1 MATIL
6 DTLKKGT
13 EYLEKYEVED
23 ARLNMEHLIA
33 HVLKIDRMQLY
44 LDFDRPI
51 PETALES
58 LRQLTKLRSKGE
70 PLQHILGCV
79 EFCDLEFKSDPRALV
94 PRPETE
100 EMVSLLLSH
109 DWPKKL
115 SLLDI
120 GCGSGVI
127 GLSLVHY
134 LGDRI
139 ERAVLSDISSEALA
153 LAAENAESLGLT
165 DRVELVE
172 SDLLENITGHFELIA
187 ANLPYIPSAEET
199 SLSREVQRDPGQA
212 LYGGEVGT
220 EIINRFLSDSI
231 EHTDTGGVVVIEYG
245 IGQHEDLRVLA
256 EDLGYFPAEI
266 KADLSGIERFLFAVK
281 SA

>member
-79 EFCDLEFKSDPRALV
+79 EFCDLEFKSDARALV

-172 SDLLENITGHFELIA
+172 SDLLENITGHFDLIA

-199 SLSREVQRDPGQA
+199 SLSREVQRDPCQA

-231 EHTDTGGVVVIEYG
+231 EHTDPGSVVAIEYG

>member
-51 PETALES
+51 PEPALES
-58 LRQLTKLRSKGE
+58 LRELTKLRSKGE
-70 PLQHILGCV
+70 PLQHILGSV
-79 EFCDLEFKSDPRALV
+79 EFCDLEFKSDARALV

-100 EMVSLLLSH
+100 EMVSLILSH
-109 DWPKKL
+109 DWPEKI

-127 GLSLVHY
+127 GLSLVHH

-153 LAAENAESLGLT
+153 LTAENAESLSLT

-172 SDLLENITGHFELIA
+172 SDLLENITGHFDLIA

-199 SLSREVQRDPGQA
+199 SLSREVQRDPNQA

-231 EHTDTGGVVVIEYG
+231 EHTDPGSVVAIEYG
-245 IGQHEDLRVLA
+245 IGHHEDLRVLA

-266 KADLSGIERFLFAVK
+266 KADFSGIERFLFAVK

>member
-51 PETALES
+51 PEPALES
-58 LRQLTKLRSKGE
+58 LRELTKLRSKGE
-70 PLQHILGCV
+70 PLQHILGSV
-79 EFCDLEFKSDPRALV
+79 EFCDLEFKSDARALV

-100 EMVSLLLSH
+100 EMVSLILSH
-109 DWPKKL
+109 DWPEKI

-127 GLSLVHY
+127 GLSLVHH

-153 LAAENAESLGLT
+153 LTAENAESLSLT

-172 SDLLENITGHFELIA
+172 SDLLENITGHFDLIA

-199 SLSREVQRDPGQA
+199 SLSREVQARP
-212 LYGGEVGT
+212 
-220 EIINRFLSDSI
+220 
-231 EHTDTGGVVVIEYG
+231 
-245 IGQHEDLRVLA
+245 
-256 EDLGYFPAEI
+256 
-266 KADLSGIERFLFAVK
+266 
-281 SA
+281 

>member
-79 EFCDLEFKSDPRALV
+79 EFCDLEFKSDARALV

-100 EMVSLLLSH
+100 EMVSLL
-109 DWPKKL
+109 
-115 SLLDI
+115 
-120 GCGSGVI
+120 
-127 GLSLVHY
+127 
-134 LGDRI
+134 
-139 ERAVLSDISSEALA
+139 
-153 LAAENAESLGLT
+153 
-165 DRVELVE
+165 
-172 SDLLENITGHFELIA
+172 
-187 ANLPYIPSAEET
+187 
-199 SLSREVQRDPGQA
+199 
-212 LYGGEVGT
+212 
-220 EIINRFLSDSI
+220 
-231 EHTDTGGVVVIEYG
+231 
-245 IGQHEDLRVLA
+245 
-256 EDLGYFPAEI
+256 
-266 KADLSGIERFLFAVK
+266 
-281 SA
+281 

>member
-13 EYLEKYEVED
+13 EYLEKHEVED

-51 PETALES
+51 PEPALES
-58 LRQLTKLRSKGE
+58 LRELTKLRSKGE
-70 PLQHILGCV
+70 PLQHILGSV
-79 EFCDLEFKSDPRALV
+79 EFCDLEFKSDARALV

-109 DWPKKL
+109 DWPEKL

-127 GLSLVHY
+127 GLSLVHH

-199 SLSREVQRDPGQA
+199 SLSREVQRDPSQA

-256 EDLGYFPAEI
+256 EDLGYFPVEI

>member
-172 SDLLENITGHFELIA
+172 SDLLENITGHFDLIA

>member
-33 HVLKIDRMQLY
+33 HVLKIGRMQLY

-70 PLQHILGCV
+70 PLQHILGSV
-79 EFCDLEFKSDPRALV
+79 EFCDLEFKSDARALV

-109 DWPKKL
+109 DWPEKL

-127 GLSLVHY
+127 GLSLVHH

-172 SDLLENITGHFELIA
+172 SDLLENITGHFDLIA

-199 SLSREVQRDPGQA
+199 SLSREVQRDPVQA

>member
-13 EYLEKYEVED
+13 EYLEKHEVED

-51 PETALES
+51 PEPALES
-58 LRQLTKLRSKGE
+58 LRELTKLRSKGE
-70 PLQHILGCV
+70 PLQHILGSV
-79 EFCDLEFKSDPRALV
+79 EFCDLEFKSDARALI

-109 DWPKKL
+109 DWPEKL

-127 GLSLVHY
+127 GLSLVHH

-199 SLSREVQRDPGQA
+199 SLSREVQRDPSQA
-212 LYGGEVGT
+212 LYGGRVGT

-231 EHTDTGGVVVIEYG
+231 EHTDPGSVVAIEYG